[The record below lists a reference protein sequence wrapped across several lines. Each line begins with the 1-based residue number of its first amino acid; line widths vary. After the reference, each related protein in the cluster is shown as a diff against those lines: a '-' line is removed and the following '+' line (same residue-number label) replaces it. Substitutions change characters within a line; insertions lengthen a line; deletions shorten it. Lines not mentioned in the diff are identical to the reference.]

1 MVAKFISAKCHKSR
15 DLVFR
20 DRVGSRYFAATTS
33 GVGAWFSLLEACV
46 NNGKG
51 A

>member
-1 MVAKFISAKCHKSR
+1 MVAKFISAKCHKSK

-20 DRVGSRYFAATTS
+20 DRVRSKYFAARMS

-46 NNGKG
+46 NNGEG
-51 A
+51 S